1 MRLLLFIIVI
11 LLTRYGF
18 SQEVYLNDDVEVI
31 PRDAVSRSLWI
42 INERLHTNLYVAG
55 TSHLGCQDDS
65 ITIRRVTVQQWL
77 DGGFDLFGPPTG
89 FAQSCAPLNSGIAIV
104 FGPNLIGDRPIEPRI
119 LEHETIHALGMWNHI
134 NDPNALLYGEPFS
147 CCFSA
152 ITMTQDDTLSAAQF
166 THTQPDACFAELLD
180 NLDVMIPNIQGYQA
194 VLRYQGLRDGMMAW
208 TADVVVNPLQQC
220 HGFSVSDGRAILPDV
235 RAFNGGRWMA
245 SLEARNGVWVLVSLT
260 ML

>member
-1 MRLLLFIIVI
+1 MIPSLCL
-11 LLTRYGF
+11 
-18 SQEVYLNDDVEVI
+18 SQPVYLNDDNEFL
-31 PRDAVSRSLWI
+31 PRDAVNRALWI
-42 INERLHTNLYVAG
+42 INERLHTNLFVAG
-55 TSHLGCQDDS
+55 TSSLGCSDNN

-77 DGGFDLFGPPTG
+77 DGGFDLFGPPTA
-89 FAQSCAPLNSGIAIV
+89 FTQSCQPFNSGIAIV

-152 ITMTQDDTLSAAQF
+152 TAMTQDDTLSAAQF
-166 THTQPDACFAELLD
+166 THTQPDACFAEVLD

-194 VLRYQGLRDGMMAW
+194 VLRYQGLRDGLMAW

-245 SLEARNGVWVLVSLT
+245 SLEARDGVWVLINLEGI
-260 ML
+260 